1 MPGKPFQ
8 SKLDEYHDEI
18 RQWRANKLSYRKIS
32 DRLNEMYQL
41 NVTHNAVYSYVTAK
55 SRQNVFRKRF
65 FDGLDQDLRDGLMQQ
80 IIAIWTHDSTAI
92 EGNSL
97 TLGETNQIL
106 QFGLTIN
113 GKPLKDHEEVYG
125 HAKAIELIERI
136 TDNGL
141 IREVDLFAL
150 HQAVMPQSAFD
161 IHKPIGDWKKE
172 YNGTMGV
179 VDEKAVYKTY
189 ANPLHVPTLMSV
201 WFKEFNHQL
210 NNVDDFESACELY
223 SWSHLSF
230 VRIHP
235 FFDGNGRLARLLAN
249 IPMLLAGYPPIV
261 ISNEK
266 RSEYIQLLWNY
277 QLTLDELIPGLD
289 MVPTNKHS
297 KAFFKFI
304 KEEYKAIDILLNEAW
319 QEQEK
324 RK

>member
-1 MPGKPFQ
+1 MPGKPFL
-8 SKLDEYHDEI
+8 SKLDKYHDEI
-18 RQWRANKLSYRKIS
+18 RQWRSDKLSYRKITA
-32 DRLNEMYQL
+32 RLNEKYQL
-41 NVTHNAVYSYVTAK
+41 NVTHNAVFSYVKAQ

-65 FDGLDQDLRDGLMQQ
+65 FDGLDKDLRDGLMQQ
-80 IIAIWTHDSTAI
+80 IIAVWTHDSTAI

-97 TLGETNQIL
+97 TLGETHQIL

-136 TDNGL
+136 TDNGF
-141 IREVDLFAL
+141 ISEADLFAL

-161 IHKPIGDWKKE
+161 IHKPIGNWKKE

-179 VDEKAVYKTY
+179 VDEKTVYKTY
-189 ANPLHVPTLMSV
+189 ANPLHIPKLMAA
-201 WFKEFNHQL
+201 WLKEFNQQL
-210 NNVDDFESACELY
+210 DELDNFESACQLY
-223 SWSHLSF
+223 SWAHLSF

-235 FFDGNGRLARLLAN
+235 FFDGNGRMARLIAN

-277 QLTLDELIPGLD
+277 QLTLDELILGLD
-289 MVPTNKHS
+289 MVPANKHS
-297 KAFFKFI
+297 KEFFKFI
-304 KEEYKAIDILLNEAW
+304 KEEYKAIDLLLNEAW